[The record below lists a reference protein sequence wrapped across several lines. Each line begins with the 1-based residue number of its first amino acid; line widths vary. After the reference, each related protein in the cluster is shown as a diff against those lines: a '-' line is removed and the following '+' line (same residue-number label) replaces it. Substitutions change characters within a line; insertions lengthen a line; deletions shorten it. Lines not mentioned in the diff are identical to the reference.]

1 MARVK
6 IEDVIESLDYEIN
19 RALEDAV
26 NRTINNARFDRNQL
40 FREFRKAV
48 GRKCSTW
55 ESVPDRFVEYE

>member
-6 IEDVIESLDYEIN
+6 IEDVIESLDYGIK

-26 NRTINNARFDRNQL
+26 NRTIPNAQFDRNQL

-55 ESVPDRFVEYE
+55 EKVPDRYIESE